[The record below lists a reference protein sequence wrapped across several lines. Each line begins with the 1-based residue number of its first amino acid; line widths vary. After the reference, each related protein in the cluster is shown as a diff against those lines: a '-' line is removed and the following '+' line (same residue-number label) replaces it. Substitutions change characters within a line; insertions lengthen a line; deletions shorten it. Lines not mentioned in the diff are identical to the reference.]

1 MIKVLIVAMIF
12 LATFSFSGTASTTIR
27 PTVSLDYE
35 MEPEVFMPGDI
46 GTITVTLKNMAS
58 GEIYVEED
66 DETLDMNAYI
76 ASGSLNGNGK
86 LEILDQSYTNIGM
99 LGPGDNLRLTFNI
112 KVKDNVATGVH
123 YADLKIIGGSNMYD
137 LNYRIPVKVDER
149 NVKLIVS
156 NLPSTLMNEVSTISV
171 DVVNRRPNDVKSVI
185 VTPYAEGMTFTPS
198 DYFVGTVSEGNKSTA
213 TFTLNTMSC
222 EQEYNTVS
230 FSASYFNGDNLHYT
244 ENTVKDVRIIK
255 QSPLVFTAIETV
267 SAGNKYTITGDL
279 NNFGITD
286 AKNVM
291 VSVASLDGLEPVQ
304 PYANYFIGTLEAD
317 DFSSFELSARVT
329 SGNITAIPILIE
341 FRDPDNA
348 YTAISQEIP
357 IQSGT
362 GTGTGTSFSVK
373 NDENESS
380 TGLWLMAGIIAIG
393 IVAVIGYSWKKRRD
407 EEEGKEEKEGY
418 EEEEYEDWEDGE
430 ITEDIIDEE
439 EFLK

>member
-1 MIKVLIVAMIF
+1 MKNMMKVLIVAV
-12 LATFSFSGTASTTIR
+12 LLTTFSFSGAASTTIR

-35 MEPEVFMPGDI
+35 MEPEVFMPGDT
-46 GTITVTLKNMAS
+46 GTITVTLKNMAT
-58 GEIYVEED
+58 GEIYVRED

-86 LEILDQSYTNIGM
+86 LEILDKSYTNVGL
-99 LGPGDNLRLTFNI
+99 LGPGDNLKLTFNV
-112 KVKDNVATGVH
+112 KVKDNVANGVH
-123 YADLKIIGGSNMYD
+123 YADLKLIGGSNMYD
-137 LNYRIPVKVDER
+137 LNYPIPVKVDDR
-149 NVKLIVS
+149 SVKLIIS
-156 NLPSTLMNEVSTISV
+156 DLPSTLMNEVSIISI

-185 VTPYAEGMTFTPS
+185 VTPYAEGMIFTPS
-198 DYFVGTVSEGNKSTA
+198 DYFVGAIQEGDKSTA
-213 TFTLNTMSC
+213 TFTLNTMSS
-222 EQEYNTVS
+222 EKEHNTVS
-230 FSASYFNGDNLHYT
+230 FYTSFFNGDNLHHT
-244 ENTVKDVRIIK
+244 ENTSKDVRIIK
-255 QSPLVFTAIETV
+255 QSPLVFTGIETV
-267 SAGNKYTITGDL
+267 STGNKYTITGDL

-286 AKNVM
+286 ARNVM
-291 VSVASLDGLEPVQ
+291 VSIASRDGLEPVQ

-357 IQSGT
+357 IHSGT
-362 GTGTGTSFSVK
+362 GATFSVK

-393 IVAVIGYSWKKRRD
+393 IIAVIGYSWKKRRD
-407 EEEGKEEKEGY
+407 EEEGEEEEGY
-418 EEEEYEDWEDGE
+418 EEEEYEDLEDGE